1 MTPIL
6 LTRKQTKKRLEPDD
20 ARHYN
25 TVRNGTRAYRGARL
39 PAAFHRGGTRADHA
53 GFIKETHDMTLQQ
66 YNALMKKLLAGEE
79 ISEQEKTDLATF
91 DFDKALNSAQA
102 EARRKAEKEA
112 LEAKTAADA
121 AIKKIQDYEA
131 QQNASKSESEKLV
144 DQIKALT
151 QRLDSADA
159 ETKRLKE
166 ESAAQARSAKI
177 RELAEKHGVKFIP
190 GLDHKLLMQGFEASL
205 SALQTEELE
214 NEASV
219 KPLIETFR
227 AVNAAAIVAP
237 DAPGVGA
244 PPRKGTLGRI
254 ANPWAKDSFNLTEA
268 IRLETENPALAAS
281 LKQAAGY
288 KE

>member
-1 MTPIL
+1 
-6 LTRKQTKKRLEPDD
+6 
-20 ARHYN
+20 
-25 TVRNGTRAYRGARL
+25 
-39 PAAFHRGGTRADHA
+39 
-53 GFIKETHDMTLQQ
+53 MTLQQ

-79 ISEQEKTDLATF
+79 LSEQEKTDLATF

-102 EARRKAEKEA
+102 EARRKAEKDA

-131 QQNASKSESEKLV
+131 RQNASKSESEKLV

-268 IRLETENPALAAS
+268 IRLETENPVLAAS